1 MYKICWL
8 SFLIFFFSCNS
19 RTSNQLETKMSI
31 QITKD
36 SAAIEVKG
44 IDAYIL
50 NELQTDTLNVVNW
63 NSHFSVFNKVEED
76 VQDLETPIKGNYQLI
91 ENGISFKP
99 ESPFKKNKT
108 YLVELYIQK
117 PNTDISQQ
125 LKREYSVFKNEIIRK
140 EIQF

>member
-1 MYKICWL
+1 
-8 SFLIFFFSCNS
+8 
-19 RTSNQLETKMSI
+19 MSI

-50 NELQTDTLNVVNW
+50 NELQTDTLNIVNW
-63 NSHFSVFNKVEED
+63 NSHFAVFNQAEED
-76 VQDLETPIKGNYQLI
+76 VQDLEIPIKGNYQLI

-99 ESPFKKNKT
+99 KFPFKKNKI
-108 YLVELYIQK
+108 YLVELYIQN

-125 LKREYSVFKNEIIRK
+125 LKRGNSVFKKEIIRK

>member
-1 MYKICWL
+1 M
-8 SFLIFFFSCNS
+8 
-19 RTSNQLETKMSI
+19 ETKMSI

-36 SAAIEVKG
+36 SAVIEVKG

-108 YLVELYIQK
+108 YLVELYIQN
-117 PNTDISQQ
+117 PNTDISRQ
-125 LKREYSVFKNEIIRK
+125 LKRGNSIFKNEIIRK